1 MATKKDTTISLEN
14 QFRTNQDVKIF
25 SAFMCPDVPVR
36 DTSVKTLMETSQ
48 PVLPLEEQYYDNDVP
63 IHIYKSF
70 DFKNMP
76 MDPSALNH
84 ARNYVEPTPQPSAP
98 IAAQEVVNQPSNVVQ

>member
-1 MATKKDTTISLEN
+1 MGTKKAKLVSFEN
-14 QFRTNQDVKIF
+14 QFRTNQDVRIF
-25 SAFMCPDVPVR
+25 SSLMCPEVPVR

-48 PVLPLEEQYYDNDVP
+48 PVLPLEEQFYDSDTP

-84 ARNYVEPTPQPSAP
+84 ARNYVEPTPQPAAP
-98 IAAQEVVNQPSNVVQ
+98 VAAQEVVNQLN

>member
-1 MATKKDTTISLEN
+1 MVTKKNKPISMANL
-14 QFRTNQDVKIF
+14 FRTNLDVRIF
-25 SAFMCPDVPVR
+25 SALMCPDVPVR

-48 PVLPLEEQYYDNDVP
+48 PVLPLEEQYYDNDTP

-84 ARNYVEPTPQPSAP
+84 ARNYVEPSSQPSAP
-98 IAAQEVVNQPSNVVQ
+98 VGAQEVVNQPSNVVQ

>member
-1 MATKKDTTISLEN
+1 MAVKKEKPVSMEN
-14 QFRTNQDVKIF
+14 QFLVNQDVKIF
-25 SAFMCPDVPVR
+25 SALMCPDVPVR

-48 PVLPLEEQYYDNDVP
+48 PVLPMEEQFYDSDIP

-84 ARNYVEPTPQPSAP
+84 ARNYVEPVSQPSAP
-98 IAAQEVVNQPSNVVQ
+98 VVAQEVVNQPSNVVQ

>member
-1 MATKKDTTISLEN
+1 MATKKDKPISLEN
-14 QFRTNQDVKIF
+14 QFRTNQDVRIF
-25 SAFMCPDVPVR
+25 SSLMCPDVPVR

-48 PVLPLEEQYYDNDVP
+48 PVLPLEEQYYDSDTP

-76 MDPSALNH
+76 MDPSAIIH
-84 ARNYVEPTPQPSAP
+84 ARNYVEPSAQPSDPVVAH
-98 IAAQEVVNQPSNVVQ
+98 EVVNQP